1 MAPRKG
7 EPGRF
12 LYKELAADLL
22 ARIQSGELAPGD
34 RLPSEAELK
43 DERGFSNSTVRA
55 AYLLLKADGHAVSMH
70 GKGVYV
76 RDPKKFLRNPQRRL
90 ASEVRKTGRS
100 IQSVDL
106 EGREPDVHVEV
117 DFVAAPAA
125 IAEHLGGGEMCRRR
139 RAFSLDGMTYQLA
152 TSYIPADL
160 AREAGVDQVNTG
172 PGGSYQRLADA
183 GRQPVRARERARAR
197 VVMPDEVEKLDISPG
212 MSIVLIERVVWDR
225 EGRAVEV
232 NEMILDGTKYILESE
247 FDIA

>member
-12 LYKELAADLL
+12 LYRELAAELL

-34 RLPSEAELK
+34 RLPSETELIESK
-43 DERGFSNSTVRA
+43 GVSNSTVRS

-90 ASEVRKTGRS
+90 ANAVREAGRS

-106 EGREPDVHVEV
+106 EGREPTVCVAV
-117 DFVAAPAA
+117 DFIEAPDSV
-125 IAEHLGGGEMCRRR
+125 AEHLGEGQVCRRSR
-139 RAFSLDGMTYQLA
+139 SFSLDGMTYQLA

-160 AREAGVDQVNTG
+160 AREAGVDQEDTG
-172 PGGSYQRLADA
+172 PGGSYQRLADV
-183 GRQPVRARERARAR
+183 GRKPVKARERARAR

-212 MSIVLIERVVWDR
+212 MSIVLIERVVWDQ

-232 NEMILDGTKYILESE
+232 NEMTLDGTKYILESE
-247 FDIA
+247 FDIP